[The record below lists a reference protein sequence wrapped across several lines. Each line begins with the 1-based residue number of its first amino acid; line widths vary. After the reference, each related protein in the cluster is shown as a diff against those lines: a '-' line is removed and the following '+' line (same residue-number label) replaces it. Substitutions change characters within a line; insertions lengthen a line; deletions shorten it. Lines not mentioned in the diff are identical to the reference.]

1 MFSFVKNAGTAA
13 WKNPAYLEDA
23 TVFDQ
28 RITEGVIREIL
39 IAETQPTAER
49 LGDERE
55 KQVQDET
62 KETFGSG
69 KYLFLSLK
77 FVCLDL
83 RSQNSMIE
91 VFCYKYISFLCLV

>member
-13 WKNPAYLEDA
+13 WKNPAYLEGT

-28 RITEGVIREIL
+28 RITEEVIREIL
-39 IAETQPTAER
+39 TAETQPTAER
-49 LGDERE
+49 LGDERK

-77 FVCLDL
+77 FICLDF
-83 RSQNSMIE
+83 RS
-91 VFCYKYISFLCLV
+91 KLHD